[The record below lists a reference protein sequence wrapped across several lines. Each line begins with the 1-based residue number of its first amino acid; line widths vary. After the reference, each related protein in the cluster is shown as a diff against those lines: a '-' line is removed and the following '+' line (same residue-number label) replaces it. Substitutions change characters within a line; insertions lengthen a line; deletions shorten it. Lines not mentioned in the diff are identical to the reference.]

1 MPPSWFTPT
10 VANWVREHAELV
22 GELRLDAFPGGRSNL
37 TFRVR
42 DEAGRKVVLRR
53 PPLGLILPTAHDM
66 AREYRFLVAMS
77 RASFPAPRPLA
88 LVESE
93 ELFGF
98 PCYLMTEA
106 IGLVVR
112 DEADAV
118 RLDPLTRAEVSATLV
133 DTLVQLHE
141 LDPDALGLTSR
152 ADPRT
157 YLERQLNR
165 WVSQAEHATT
175 LPGPLLAELG
185 RVGARLRATAP
196 ATRRIGIVHGDFRLD
211 NLVIDE
217 HGSVVAVLDW
227 EIAAIGDTLADLG
240 MLGTYWQDPD
250 DELAGINPATTLPGF
265 LRRKDVL
272 ARYARLV
279 GVEVPELDWYLAFGH
294 FKLAAILVGVVERY
308 RFGAPG
314 GDPRSIAEYPRL
326 IEELVR
332 VAATGTSRS

>member
-10 VANWVREHAELV
+10 VANWVREHAELA

-77 RASFPAPRPLA
+77 RASFPAPRPIA
-88 LVESE
+88 LVDSE
-93 ELFGF
+93 EPFGF

-118 RLDPLTRAEVSATLV
+118 RLDPSTRAEVSTTLV

-152 ADPRT
+152 ADPRS

-185 RVGARLRATAP
+185 RVGAQLRATAP
-196 ATRRIGIVHGDFRLD
+196 PTRRIGIVHGDFRLD

-217 HGSVVAVLDW
+217 HGSIVAVLDW

-250 DELAGINPATTLPGF
+250 DELASINPATTLPGF
-265 LRRKDVL
+265 LRRQDVL
-272 ARYARLV
+272 TRYARLA
-279 GVEVPELDWYLAFGH
+279 GVEVPELAWYLAFGH

-308 RFGAPG
+308 RLGAPG

-332 VAATGTSRS
+332 VAATGSSRS